1 MVGNFNILAF
11 SVLISSVVNVAK
23 FGLMPYKEVTY
34 ISIVKI
40 IVKEELG
47 SCYRL

>member
-1 MVGNFNILAF
+1 MVGNFNILAY

-23 FGLMPYKEVTY
+23 CLLPYKEVTY
-34 ISIVKI
+34 ISIIKI